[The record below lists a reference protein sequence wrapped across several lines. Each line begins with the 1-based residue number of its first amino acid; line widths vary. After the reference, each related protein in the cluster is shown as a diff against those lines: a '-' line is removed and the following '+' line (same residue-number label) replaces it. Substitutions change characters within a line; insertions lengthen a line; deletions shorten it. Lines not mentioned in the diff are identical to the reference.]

1 MQEKHLYE
9 YSVIRVLPVVER
21 EEFLNVGIILFC
33 KQAKFIKMHFTV
45 NEAKL
50 RLFSAD
56 LDIEQ
61 VQLNLH
67 TFEKIA
73 MGAVACGPI
82 ALLDIPSRFRWLT
95 AVRSSA
101 IQTSRP
107 HPGLCTDL
115 EQTAKRLFKE
125 LVL

>member
-9 YSVIRVLPVVER
+9 YAVIRVLPVVER

-33 KQAKFIKMHFTV
+33 KKEKFITVLFTV
-45 NEAKL
+45 DEKKL
-50 RLFSAD
+50 RLFSKD
-56 LDIEQ
+56 LEIEEIR
-61 VQLNLH
+61 LNLES
-67 TFEKIA
+67 FQKIA
-73 MGAVACGPI
+73 SGDKAGGPI

-107 HPGLCTDL
+107 HPGLCDDP
-115 EQTAKRLFKE
+115 EQTAKRLFEE